1 MSDSETVTVDL
12 GEFAPRVQARID
24 SGEFETASEV
34 IRAGI
39 EALDRED
46 ADFDRYL
53 REKVKDSLD
62 DPRPSI
68 PADEVF
74 DRILQRHEELMH
86 KQNS

>member
-1 MSDSETVTVDL
+1 MSDSETVTVNL
-12 GEFAPRVQARID
+12 GEFGPRVQARID

-74 DRILQRHEELMH
+74 DRILRRHEELMH

>member
-1 MSDSETVTVDL
+1 MSDSQTIMVDL
-12 GEFAPRVQARID
+12 GEFGPRVQARID
-24 SGEFETASEV
+24 SGEFETASDV

-53 REKVKDSLD
+53 REKVAESLN

-74 DRILQRHEELMH
+74 GRILRRHEELIQKH
-86 KQNS
+86 KS